1 MGTWI
6 VDVRA
11 LFSSSSPPLLLQVQ
25 DGSVEARRVAQLTKK
40 GEEKVIDTLR
50 LLKEGCRA
58 GWPWGKES
66 FDGSAAAI
74 AEARA
79 HFGQAGLTGFEPES
93 GRMQVRLSDQ
103 FTPGANNGLAS
114 AR

>member
-1 MGTWI
+1 MF
-6 VDVRA
+6 A
-11 LFSSSSPPLLLQVQ
+11 PFPSSSHPLLFQVQ
-25 DGSVEARRVAQLTKK
+25 DGSDEARRVALLTKK

-50 LLKEGCRA
+50 LLEEGCRA

-79 HFGQAGLTGFEPES
+79 HFCEAGLTGFEPES
-93 GRMQVRLSDQ
+93 GRMQVRSDQ
-103 FTPGANNGLAS
+103 LRYRRCFGQYAVEML
-114 AR
+114 RD